1 MVLNMGREDLVSG
14 KEFAKRLSEMK
25 EGVDYIDL
33 EKRYGQLNEIT
44 ELNERWIAWNGH
56 VSNEHGIIWCIIKEN
71 KPGYY
76 PMMGNPGKL
85 QAPWYLAMFEHFTNE
100 KGEIDMVL
108 ANERADKLARKWNHE
123 NGFSDED
130 IMQIMASSIRATYD

>member
-1 MVLNMGREDLVSG
+1 MGREDLVSG
-14 KEFAKRLSEMK
+14 KEFAKRLSGMQEDPYGEEITPETVRDAFRDMKMK
-25 EGVDYIDL
+25 E
-33 EKRYGQLNEIT
+33 R
-44 ELNERWIAWNGH
+44 ERWIAWNGH
-56 VSNEHGIIWCIIKEN
+56 VSNEHGIIWCIVKEN
-71 KPGYY
+71 KPGFY

-130 IMQIMASSIRATYD
+130 IMEIMASSIRATYD